1 MYITESG
8 GPLSL
13 SGKIL
18 MLITLVALY
27 GLLPLPVCIQASP
40 SNHTGSESLQ
50 LEENGSSTLE
60 SSCSLMGFQSMAEA
74 VTGYNVESL
83 SKYEHILSKID
94 SCINSV
100 PQGEDLID
108 LKELRNQLLYKVGL
122 IQLSIGNDLR
132 AIDAFEQVD
141 DLGASY
147 YYYNLS
153 SSRLSSL
160 YIEFGYW
167 EKLGQLDPQN
177 EELDLFRYLNRTLF
191 EKFRGIKLEDLPEL
205 HDELTTMLNIAPYDL
220 QILSLKVDYLFE
232 RLINEKHFNDPTLA
246 YEIIKTYETV
256 LEKFKSSSLN
266 ISQRIRMH
274 RSIAILQLL
283 VLNSDPSPHLRKCL
297 TLNMDDKLCKSMS
310 LLVSRLNKINP
321 PRRLLLDPESYANGD
336 SLDHIDWGKIDE
348 YYLRKKQ
355 NQDDGEKTIPNYKLI
370 LQQLNDLVSENKGM
384 FLSERPLLTDLLP
397 LSNDIH
403 LDTIHNFEFSR
414 YIDVT
419 LCQANIE
426 QSLQTKDKSKRREFK
441 QNMKKYCGRTLK
453 GILDGEQWDNFKK
466 ITKDRDVTLPDGE
479 LEAIWSSYPTVA
491 MYLIDSL
498 ISGKNFKH
506 SVRLQ
511 QQLLRFI
518 QDENLNSSENKYIK
532 RLVTRLQKVANRR
545 RVEKD
550 RINFQ
555 RHQQQQQRQWNFQR
569 GFQQGFNGFQFR
581 NFRQGGAGSQQSYQP
596 PSSPSVDKDYYKVL
610 GVPLDASSKD
620 IRKAY
625 LNLTKKY
632 HPDKQG
638 QLSEDEKK
646 KVHEKMSEIN
656 EAYEVLSDEG
666 KKNEYDRARGGRGA
680 NFNFHK
686 RGNPFPF

>member
-1 MYITESG
+1 
-8 GPLSL
+8 
-13 SGKIL
+13 
-18 MLITLVALY
+18 MLVTLVTLA
-27 GLLPLPVCIQASP
+27 GLLPLPVCIQALQSD
-40 SNHTGSESLQ
+40 HTGSKPLQ
-50 LEENGSSTLE
+50 VGKNGSALD
-60 SSCSLMGFQSMAEA
+60 SSCSFVEFQSMAEA

-94 SCINSV
+94 SCIDSV
-100 PQGEDLID
+100 PLGEDLIG
-108 LKELRNQLLYKVGL
+108 LKEFRNQLLYKVGL

-141 DLGASY
+141 NLGDSF

-153 SSRLSSL
+153 VSRLSSL
-160 YIEFGYW
+160 YIEFGFW
-167 EKLGQLDPQN
+167 EKLEQLDPQN

-191 EKFRGIKLEDLPEL
+191 EKLRGIKSEDLSEL

-220 QILSLKVDYLFE
+220 QILSIKVDYLFE
-232 RLINEKHFNDPTLA
+232 RLINEKNFNDPTLA
-246 YEIIKTYETV
+246 YEIIKTYDTV

-266 ISQRIRMH
+266 ISQRIKIH

-283 VLNSDPSPHLRKCL
+283 VLNSDPSFHLRKCL

-321 PRRLLLDPESYANGD
+321 PRRLLLDPESYANGE
-336 SLDHIDWGKIDE
+336 SLDYLDWNRIDE
-348 YYLRKKQ
+348 YYLRRKQ
-355 NQDDGEKTIPNYKLI
+355 DHNDGGKSVPNYELI
-370 LQQLNDLVSENKGM
+370 LQQLNDLVFENKGL
-384 FLSERPLLTDLLP
+384 FLSERPLLTNILP
-397 LSNDIH
+397 LSNEIH
-403 LDTIHNFEFSR
+403 LDTMHNFEFPR

-426 QSLQTKDKSKRREFK
+426 QYLQTRDKSKRKEFK
-441 QNMKKYCGRTLK
+441 QNMKKYCGNALK
-453 GILDGEQWDNFKK
+453 GIFDGEQWDNFKK
-466 ITKDRDVTLPDGE
+466 TMKDRDATLLDGE

-491 MYLIDSL
+491 MYLIDL
-498 ISGKNFKH
+498 LLSGKNFKH

-511 QQLLRFI
+511 QQLQRFI

-532 RLVTRLQKVANRR
+532 RLVTRLQKVASRMKA
-545 RVEKD
+545 EKD

-555 RHQQQQQRQWNFQR
+555 RHQQQQQWNFQR
-569 GFQQGFNGFQFR
+569 GFQQRFNGFQFR
-581 NFRQGGAGSQQSYQP
+581 NFRQGGAGSQQSHQP
-596 PSSPSVDKDYYKVL
+596 PQPSIDKDYYKVL
-610 GVPLDASSKD
+610 GIPLDASSKD

-656 EAYEVLSDEG
+656 EAYEVLSDED
-666 KKNEYDRARGGRGA
+666 KKNEYDRARGGRGM
-680 NFNFHK
+680 NFNAHK
-686 RGNPFPF
+686 QGNPFPF